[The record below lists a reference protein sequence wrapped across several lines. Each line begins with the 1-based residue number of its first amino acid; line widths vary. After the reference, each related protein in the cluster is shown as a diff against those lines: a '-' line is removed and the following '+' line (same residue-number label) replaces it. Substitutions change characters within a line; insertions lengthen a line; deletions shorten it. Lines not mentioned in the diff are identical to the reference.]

1 VDAKGDAPGAAVIA
15 VVIADDQA
23 LVRAGLKMILQAQD
37 DIEVVGEAADGG
49 DAVRLVEAAAPDVIL
64 MDIRMPIMDGIEA
77 TRRLTSAGP
86 APRVLVMTTFDLDS
100 NIIDAVRAGASGFL
114 VKDSPAEELVHAVRV
129 LADGQALL
137 APSVTRRLLD
147 LRGRTLRPIPS
158 EGRDASGPSI
168 TARELTVLKLVA
180 HGLSNAEIA
189 RVMQLA
195 PSSVKTH
202 IGHLLAKLR
211 LTDRVQLVVFAYE
224 HELVRPGAPDDD
236 VDPRTTWTPGGSPRA
251 PLRSHNPR
259 IPDPPESPEMG
270 GPRKAI

>member
-1 VDAKGDAPGAAVIA
+1 VIT
-15 VVIADDQA
+15 VVVADDQPLMRSA
-23 LVRAGLKMILQAQD
+23 LRICLDNEPDMT
-37 DIEVVGEAADGG
+37 VVGEAADG
-49 DAVRLVEAAAPDVIL
+49 AECVRVAQRLRPDVVIV
-64 MDIRMPIMDGIEA
+64 DVSMPIMDGIEA

-114 VKDSPAEELVHAVRV
+114 VKDAPPEELVRAVRV

-158 EGRDASGPSI
+158 EARDAAGPSI

-180 HGLSNAEIA
+180 QGLSNAEIA

-236 VDPRTTWTPGGSPRA
+236 VDPGR
-251 PLRSHNPR
+251 
-259 IPDPPESPEMG
+259 
-270 GPRKAI
+270 